1 MVVVTK
7 LFNLSISSGTFPTKW
22 KLSSVVPI
30 HKSSDKGSSK
40 NYRPISLLPILSK
53 LLEKHVY
60 GLLSKHLQL
69 SEPIYDSQFGFQ
81 QGKSTTT
88 ALLETTH
95 NWLQLLE
102 SGSDVGAI
110 FFDFKKAFDSVPHR
124 ALIDKLKGINL
135 NPLLLHW
142 IQSYLSGR
150 SQQVLVNGEKSDPLP
165 VLSGVPQG
173 SVIGPLLFLIYID
186 GIKTTPLSGESHLTL
201 YADDMLL
208 LYRPITSI
216 ADFALLQQDIDSIS
230 DWVDK
235 NYLQF
240 NVQKCK
246 FMHITRKTK
255 CSQPASHLT
264 LYGQP
269 LERVNTYKYLG
280 LLLSSDLSWTQH
292 ISNICTKAKKL
303 LGLIYRRFYINSLLL
318 RVSFRCTSR

>member
-1 MVVVTK
+1 MLKATAVSVAAPVTK

-22 KLSSVVPI
+22 KLSSVVHIP
-30 HKSSDKGSSK
+30 KSSDKGSPK
-40 NYRPISLLPILSK
+40 NYRPISLLPILR
-53 LLEKHVY
+53 EKH

-81 QGKSTTT
+81 RGKSTTT

-95 NWLQLLE
+95 NSLQLLE
-102 SGSDVGAI
+102 SGRDIGAI

-150 SQQVLVNGEKSDPLP
+150 SQEVLVNGEKSDPC
-165 VLSGVPQG
+165 QG

-201 YADDMLL
+201 YADNML

-269 LERVNTYKYLG
+269 LERVNTYVQI
-280 LLLSSDLSWTQH
+280 SWSVA
-292 ISNICTKAKKL
+292 IK
-303 LGLIYRRFYINSLLL
+303 
-318 RVSFRCTSR
+318 